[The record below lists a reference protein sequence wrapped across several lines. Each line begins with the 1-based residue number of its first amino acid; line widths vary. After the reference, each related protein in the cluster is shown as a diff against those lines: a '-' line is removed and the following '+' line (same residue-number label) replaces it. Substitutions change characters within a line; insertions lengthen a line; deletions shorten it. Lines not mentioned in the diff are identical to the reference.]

1 MKSMDRAK
9 GASLLPTVPTRGTV
23 SVPTRLKRLDRTQR
37 HAVLATASVRG
48 PHGCLIAFVL
58 TKNGKNLVFA
68 TPVGTA
74 KHRNMIRDSRVSLLI
89 DSRENSGRDYLG
101 AEAVTIFG
109 RAREI
114 KEGKQWAELA
124 TLLVSK
130 HPELQSFV
138 AAPMT
143 ALMLV
148 TITRCVHVGKFQ
160 CVTVWTP
167 PRSHSSRRTCSHKQS

>member
-1 MKSMDRAK
+1 MKPRRRAK
-9 GASLLPTVPTRGTV
+9 AKYLFPAVPIRGRV
-23 SVPTRLKRLDRTQR
+23 SVPTRLKYLDRTQR
-37 HAVLATASVRG
+37 HAVLATLSVRG

-58 TKNGKNLVFA
+58 TKDGKNIVFA
-68 TPVGTA
+68 TPVKTA

-89 DSRENSGRDYLG
+89 DSRKNSCRDYLD
-101 AEAVTIFG
+101 AEAVTVFG

-114 KEGKQWAELA
+114 KEGKRWAELA

-138 AAPMT
+138 ATPMT

-160 CVTVWTP
+160 SVSVWTP
-167 PRSHSSRRTCSHKQS
+167 PRGCSSHRVCARRHS